1 MEFNVKDFGAKGDGR
16 TDDTDAIQAA
26 IDAAYEAGGGTVYL
40 PAGEY
45 RVSGGDEA
53 SDGALII
60 KSNVYM
66 VGDGM
71 GETVIKLVDGWDQ
84 KLTGIIRSA
93 NGEETHDYGISDLT
107 IDGNQDN
114 TSGEVDGF
122 YTGYIPEEDGADYNV
137 TVERV
142 EIREVSR
149 YAFDPHEQT
158 INLTIRDSVAHD
170 NGKDGF
176 VGDFQIDST
185 FENNVSYNNGR
196 HGFNITTSSH
206 DIVFRNNVAYGN
218 GANGLVVQR
227 NSEDRALPYNI
238 QIEGGSFHDNGGEG
252 VLIKMSTDVTLQ
264 GAEIYNN
271 GAAGVRVQGAENVQ
285 ILDNYIHDNAQDGAN
300 AEILLDAYDDT
311 AGASGNY
318 YETLNTTVQGNT
330 IVGSA
335 NSTYGVLERAD
346 GTDYSTVSGNSISG
360 TQRGTVLLS
369 GSHSTYV
376 ASSQGFAG
384 DAQLLEGGGGDD
396 RLTGTSAD
404 DLLIGAS
411 GDDAL
416 DGAAGDD
423 ILDGGFGRDR
433 LTGGEGADL
442 FRYTAVR
449 DSYYTASS
457 NLSDL
462 IVDFDSKQDS
472 IDLAG
477 LGFTGLGDGYNGTL
491 ALLTNSDGSR
501 TYLRSY
507 EADADGRRFT
517 LALEGN
523 FSGLLDSGN
532 LIFERSAIAGGKDD
546 DSLLG
551 SVAAESLDGAGGDDS
566 LAGGVGN
573 DVLNGGAGADNLA
586 GGHGRD
592 QLAGGEGADTFRFSA
607 LTDSYRTESDNFSDL
622 ISDFDLAED
631 RIDLSGLGFSG
642 LGDGHN
648 GTLLLWTDSES
659 NRTYLKNF
667 DADADGRR
675 FEIALEGDFSS
686 LSEKQLILDGRQTL
700 EGSSGAD
707 TLAGGSADETLL
719 GGAGRDLLDGGA
731 GDDLLDGGA
740 GRDNLT
746 GGSGADIFR
755 FADRQDSFR
764 NYDSGTSRVDDIVDF
779 TVGTDLIDLS
789 ALGYS
794 GLGNG
799 YNGTLIVLLNAEGTR
814 TYLKD
819 READAQ
825 GNHFEIALE
834 GNLADSLS
842 EADIA
847 FDAADLELLGISGS
861 QTDLAA

>member
-1 MEFNVKDFGAKGDGR
+1 MEFNVKDFGAKGDGQ

-26 IDAAYEAGGGTVYL
+26 IDAAYKAGGGRVYL
-40 PAGEY
+40 PTGEY

-66 VGDGM
+66 AGDGM

-84 KLTGIIRSA
+84 KLTGIVRSA

-107 IDGNQDN
+107 IDGNQDH
-114 TSGEVDGF
+114 TEGEVDGF
-122 YTGYIPEEDGADYNV
+122 YTGYIPEVDGADYNV

-176 VGDFQIDST
+176 VGDFQIDGT
-185 FENNVSYNNGR
+185 FENNLSYDNGR
-196 HGFNITTSSH
+196 HGFNLTTSSH

-218 GANGLVVQR
+218 GANGLVIQR
-227 NSEDRALPYNI
+227 NSEDRPLPYNI
-238 QIEGGSFHDNGGEG
+238 QVEGGAFHDNGGEG
-252 VLIKMSTDVTLQ
+252 VLIKMSSDVTLQ

-285 ILDNYIHDNAQDGAN
+285 ILDNYIHDNAQNGAN
-300 AEILLDAYDDT
+300 AEVLLDAYDDT
-311 AGASGNY
+311 GGASGNY
-318 YETLNTTVQGNT
+318 YETLNVTVQGNT

-335 NSTYGVLERAD
+335 NSTYGVLERTD
-346 GTDYSTVSGNSISG
+346 GTDYSTVSDNSISG
-360 TQRGTVLLS
+360 TQRGTVLL
-369 GSHSTYV
+369 GGEHSTF
-376 ASSQGFAG
+376 SESPGG
-384 DAQLLEGGGGDD
+384 SAQLIEGGGGDD
-396 RLTGTSAD
+396 TLTGTSAG
-404 DLLIGAS
+404 DLLLGAS
-411 GDDAL
+411 GNDYL

-423 ILDGGFGRDR
+423 ILEGGSGRDR

-442 FRYTAVR
+442 FRFTAIG

-457 NLSDL
+457 SITDL
-462 IVDFDSKQDS
+462 VVDFEARQDR

-477 LGFTGLGDGYNGTL
+477 LGFSGLGDGYNGTL
-491 ALLTNSDGSR
+491 AVLANSDGSR
-501 TYLRSY
+501 TYLKSY
-507 EADADGRRFT
+507 EADADGRRFV

-523 FSGLLDSGN
+523 QTGLLNADN
-532 LIFERSAIAGGKDD
+532 VIFARRALAGGEGNDT
-546 DSLLG
+546 LLG
-551 SVAAESLDGAGGDDS
+551 TSAAETLDGAGGGDS
-566 LAGGVGN
+566 LAGGGGN
-573 DVLNGGAGADNLA
+573 DLLNGGAGADNLS
-586 GGHGRD
+586 GGRGRD
-592 QLAGGEGADTFRFSA
+592 HLAGGEGADVFSVES
-607 LTDSYRTESDNFSDL
+607 LTDSYRTASDSFSDL
-622 ISDFDLAED
+622 IADFDPAKD
-631 RIDLSGLGFSG
+631 RLDLSGLGFSG
-642 LGDGHN
+642 LGDGHG
-648 GTLLLWTDSES
+648 GTLLLWLDSAS

-667 DADADGRR
+667 DEDADGRR

-686 LSEKQLILDGRQTL
+686 LGEQQLILDGRQPL
-700 EGSSGAD
+700 NGSSGGD
-707 TLAGGSADETLL
+707 RLSGGAADEELL

-731 GDDLLDGGA
+731 GDDLLDGGR
-740 GRDNLT
+740 GRDTLT
-746 GGSGADIFR
+746 GGSGADIFC
-755 FADRQDSFR
+755 FADRLDSSR
-764 NYDSGTSRVDDIVDF
+764 NYAAGTSQVDDIVDF
-779 TVGTDLIDLS
+779 TVGTDLLDLS

-799 YNGTLIVLLNAEGTR
+799 HDGTLILLLNADGTR

-825 GNHFEIALE
+825 GNHFEIALD
-834 GNLADSLS
+834 GNYFDSLS

-847 FDAADLELLGISGS
+847 FTVSELEVLGSAGTP
-861 QTDLAA
+861 TDLAA